1 MELFSSFP
9 FGFVI
14 ADVQKHG
21 ILVWAA
27 VTHYHGCSLSNERLC
42 LTVLETEES
51 KIKVLADQVSGENT
65 LPGLQMAI
73 FLLCPDMTGGKRG
86 KERVERKGALG
97 SLLIS
102 AQIPLGGLDPHDL

>member
-27 VTHYHGCSLSNERLC
+27 VTHYYGCSLSNERLC
-42 LTVLETEES
+42 LTVLETEG
-51 KIKVLADQVSGENT
+51 VQDQGAGRSG
-65 LPGLQMAI
+65 
-73 FLLCPDMTGGKRG
+73 
-86 KERVERKGALG
+86 VW
-97 SLLIS
+97 
-102 AQIPLGGLDPHDL
+102 